1 MERSNKKAGR
11 EVGNVTKER
20 LAGTPFQTAEELKGA
35 QAEILE
41 ETWREFERARARK
54 QLVQKDEYR
63 FFIETFEK
71 GLLCKYGESND
82 NLVRVFLS
90 PNGIQIAINEEM
102 KSAENSES
110 LLGVLVKSMSESFI
124 ASYLKA
130 MGLIPNSETH
140 TENEKTNRQLHSK
153 AKKYTTGK

>member
-1 MERSNKKAGR
+1 MDRPNKKSTR
-11 EVGNVTKER
+11 ETSGNVTKEK

-41 ETWREFERARARK
+41 ETWRELERARARK
-54 QLVQKDEYR
+54 QLVQKEEYR
-63 FFIETFEK
+63 FFVETFEK

-82 NLVRVFLS
+82 NLVRVFLG

-102 KSAENSES
+102 KSAENSEA

-130 MGLIPNSETH
+130 MGLIPLSDHLEG
-140 TENEKTNRQLHSK
+140 EKVPRTLHSK
-153 AKKYTTGK
+153 SKKYGK